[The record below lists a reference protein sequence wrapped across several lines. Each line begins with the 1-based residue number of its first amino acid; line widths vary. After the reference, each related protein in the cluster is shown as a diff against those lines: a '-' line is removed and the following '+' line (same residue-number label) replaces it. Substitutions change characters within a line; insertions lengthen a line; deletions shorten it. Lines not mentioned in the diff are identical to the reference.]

1 MFTIFWGDKWYCYLF
16 NWQFKYL
23 PFPCNNLCIRQ
34 QSNTSSI
41 VEFLLH
47 MGFSLSILSD
57 DANNW
62 DHCHFLH
69 TSLFQYLVL
78 FQVSAKVQVS
88 TLGSQSSISD
98 WSLSFSFVNWKIN
111 GSSFEIL
118 HCILYISQLRT
129 AHNWDSGTLIID
141 KNKRKKRKE
150 NLEMNDVS
158 SHLSQ
163 YLWEWTQIVNFNYW
177 FCYTYPP
184 YKF

>member
-1 MFTIFWGDKWYCYLF
+1 MFTVFLGDKCYCYLF
-16 NWQFKYL
+16 NGQFKYL

-34 QSNTSSI
+34 QSNNLIYSRVPSP
-41 VEFLLH
+41 
-47 MGFSLSILSD
+47 MGFSLSILPD

-62 DHCHFLH
+62 DHCHLLH

-78 FQVSAKVQVS
+78 FQISVKVQVS

-163 YLWEWTQIVNFNYW
+163 DLWEWTQIVNFNY
-177 FCYTYPP
+177 
-184 YKF
+184 